1 MIDSPAA
8 RTADFLAT
16 TLGLRAHLNTPVSS
30 DQYLISPSHSLIRTF
45 SVSNSLPLP
54 GLAIGFGLYL
64 SVTSDFGRS
73 FC

>member
-30 DQYLISPSHSLIRTF
+30 DKYLISPSHSLIRTF
-45 SVSNSLPLP
+45 GVSNSLPLP
-54 GLAIGFGLYL
+54 GLAIQFHI
-64 SVTSDFGRS
+64 SV
-73 FC
+73 

>member
-8 RTADFLAT
+8 RTDDFLAT
-16 TLGLRAHLNTPVSS
+16 TLGLRAHLNTPVGS
-30 DQYLISPSHSLIRTF
+30 DKYLISPSHSLIRTF

-64 SVTSDFGRS
+64 SVTSDFGSS